1 MWCRPHCI
9 TCVFPVSHD
18 KIKFSFNISSSCLN
32 ESAMCGT
39 QLCNVRMWGSVNR
52 NVWLAL
58 LTVAKLSP
66 EQRSDMP
73 QISDDAGPHCGED
86 EVCSLQGCDCGWWA
100 EVCRHF

>member
-1 MWCRPHCI
+1 
-9 TCVFPVSHD
+9 
-18 KIKFSFNISSSCLN
+18 
-32 ESAMCGT
+32 MCGT

-73 QISDDAGPHCGED
+73 QISEAAGPHCVEY
-86 EVCSLQGCDCGWWA
+86 EVCGLQGCDCGWWA
-100 EVCRHF
+100 EVYRQL

>member
-1 MWCRPHCI
+1 
-9 TCVFPVSHD
+9 
-18 KIKFSFNISSSCLN
+18 
-32 ESAMCGT
+32 MCGT
-39 QLCNVRMWGSVNR
+39 QLGNVRMWGSVNR

-100 EVCRHF
+100 EVYRQL